1 MQRQQEQ
8 NKRPV
13 VDHIKLN
20 IWYVKLYL
28 YSPFFYYYMYMY
40 MRFLLKFCVSFS
52 ACKYRIRRGTIGV
65 EYGGAEGL
73 EPPKRFYKGG
83 SAPAEILLNLIAVTI
98 LANPKTLDV
107 AKKRQ
112 HSDIVCLFH

>member
-1 MQRQQEQ
+1 MINDLEEGDEMADL
-8 NKRPV
+8 P
-13 VDHIKLN
+13 I
-20 IWYVKLYL
+20 
-28 YSPFFYYYMYMY
+28 FFLRKDKAVQTSRERCMM
-40 MRFLLKFCVSFS
+40 KS
-52 ACKYRIRRGTIGV
+52 IGV

-112 HSDIVCLFH
+112 HSDLVCLFH

>member
-1 MQRQQEQ
+1 
-8 NKRPV
+8 
-13 VDHIKLN
+13 
-20 IWYVKLYL
+20 
-28 YSPFFYYYMYMY
+28 
-40 MRFLLKFCVSFS
+40 MRNVS
-52 ACKYRIRRGTIGV
+52 IGV

-107 AKKRQ
+107 AKKKTT
-112 HSDIVCLFH
+112 F

>member
-1 MQRQQEQ
+1 M
-8 NKRPV
+8 
-13 VDHIKLN
+13 
-20 IWYVKLYL
+20 
-28 YSPFFYYYMYMY
+28 
-40 MRFLLKFCVSFS
+40 
-52 ACKYRIRRGTIGV
+52 AIRAVTTIDV

-112 HSDIVCLFH
+112 HSDIVHSDIVYFINYSRFTIYSNIQPIHAVLWLKLVTNVV

>member
-1 MQRQQEQ
+1 MCEHIQTFKTTHA
-8 NKRPV
+8 KR
-13 VDHIKLN
+13 HMT
-20 IWYVKLYL
+20 LYIL
-28 YSPFFYYYMYMY
+28 P
-40 MRFLLKFCVSFS
+40 
-52 ACKYRIRRGTIGV
+52 IGV

-98 LANPKTLDV
+98 LANHKTLDV

-112 HSDIVCLFH
+112 HSYIVCLFHS

>member
-52 ACKYRIRRGTIGV
+52 ACKYRIRRGTDYRGTLTVTMNIYIFICNHTKYNIEKNAQFGTSFV
-65 EYGGAEGL
+65 AYLSIEG
-73 EPPKRFYKGG
+73 
-83 SAPAEILLNLIAVTI
+83 
-98 LANPKTLDV
+98 
-107 AKKRQ
+107 
-112 HSDIVCLFH
+112 

>member
-1 MQRQQEQ
+1 MTYNCR
-8 NKRPV
+8 N
-13 VDHIKLN
+13 
-20 IWYVKLYL
+20 
-28 YSPFFYYYMYMY
+28 
-40 MRFLLKFCVSFS
+40 
-52 ACKYRIRRGTIGV
+52 IGV

-83 SAPAEILLNLIAVTI
+83 SAPAEIFLKLIAVTI

>member
-52 ACKYRIRRGTIGV
+52 ACKYRIRRGTEV
-65 EYGGAEGL
+65 
-73 EPPKRFYKGG
+73 
-83 SAPAEILLNLIAVTI
+83 
-98 LANPKTLDV
+98 
-107 AKKRQ
+107 
-112 HSDIVCLFH
+112 H